1 MSSHMHAQM
10 KSRFQRWGNKT
21 AMLACIEPLYGWVRQ
36 GNVDTRLECV
46 RNLTVEPFV
55 LDVAPENESLTA
67 PALISECHT
76 HLAEFLLAFASGK
89 VNDGEVNPRT
99 EEPLTRRQKPY
110 GNQAGSVSNDFK
122 NMSPCVLAI
131 TAASVYP
138 FLAAEKTDWDQIKE
152 KNIAYPVTKF
162 WPTYILKR
170 FVHFNHTYWG
180 NMATVFRSYEEGGG
194 KYYPDS
200 DDDEEEGDD
209 TDDSVGCDDV
219 F

>member
-1 MSSHMHAQM
+1 
-10 KSRFQRWGNKT
+10 
-21 AMLACIEPLYGWVRQ
+21 MLACIESFHGWVRQ

-46 RNLTVEPFV
+46 RNLTVGPFV
-55 LDVAPENESLTA
+55 LDVLPKNETLTA
-67 PALISECHT
+67 PDLISECHT
-76 HLAEFLLAFASGK
+76 HLVEFLLAFASGK

-110 GNQAGSVSNDFK
+110 GNKVGSVTYDFK
-122 NMSPCVLAI
+122 NTSPCVLAI
-131 TAASVYP
+131 TVASVYP
-138 FLAAEKTDWDQIKE
+138 FLAAEKKDWDKIKE
-152 KNIAYPVTKF
+152 KNIAYPVNRF
-162 WPTYILKR
+162 WPTFILKR
-170 FVHFNHTYWG
+170 FVHFNHTYWE
-180 NMATVFRSYEEGGG
+180 NMATVFRNYEKGGG